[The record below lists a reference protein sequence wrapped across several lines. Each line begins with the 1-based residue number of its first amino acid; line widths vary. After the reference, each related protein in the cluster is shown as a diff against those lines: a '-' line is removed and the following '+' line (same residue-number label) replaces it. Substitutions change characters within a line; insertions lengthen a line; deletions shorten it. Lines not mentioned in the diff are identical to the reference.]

1 MASNSQGDP
10 AQVSTGPLWSRV
22 RDDLVTRIRSG
33 EFGSSDFPG
42 ELEIATHYDVSRGT
56 VRAALRTLRESGLVS
71 AERGRRPRIVAPEEP
86 SSYGPIYSLFEQ
98 VTAAGLSQRS
108 VTLVQRRCTHPEA
121 AERMGLDPGHP
132 LFELARIRYAD
143 EVALAVDH
151 AWLPWE
157 LAEPLAAVDFA
168 TTALYK
174 ELRDRCGISL
184 DGGTE
189 HLSAAV
195 VTPEIAA
202 ILGCSPAA
210 VAFTIDRV
218 GCRAGTTVEFRRTH
232 ILAADY
238 TVERRF
244 GTSIESPVRH

>member
-1 MASNSQGDP
+1 MTANSQGDSASP
-10 AQVSTGPLWSRV
+10 GAGPLWARV
-22 RDDLVTRIRSG
+22 RDDLVARIHAG
-33 EFGSSDFPG
+33 EFGSSGFPG

-56 VRAALRTLRESGLVS
+56 VRAALRTLRESGMVS
-71 AERGRRPRIVAPEEP
+71 AERGRRPRIVAPAEP

-108 VTLVQRRCTHPEA
+108 ATLAQGRCSNAEA
-121 AERMGLDPGHP
+121 ATRMGLDVGHP
-132 LFELARIRYAD
+132 LFELSRIRYAD
-143 EVALAVDH
+143 DVPLAVDH

-157 LAEPLAAVDFA
+157 LAEALASVDFG

-174 ELRDRCGISL
+174 ELRDRCGVAL

-195 VTPEIAA
+195 VEPAIAE
-202 ILGCSPAA
+202 LLTCSPAA

-218 GCRAGTTVEFRRTH
+218 GCRGGVPVEFRRTH
-232 ILAADY
+232 ILAEHY
-238 TVERRF
+238 TVQRRF
-244 GTSIESPVRH
+244 GLMAATAGDG